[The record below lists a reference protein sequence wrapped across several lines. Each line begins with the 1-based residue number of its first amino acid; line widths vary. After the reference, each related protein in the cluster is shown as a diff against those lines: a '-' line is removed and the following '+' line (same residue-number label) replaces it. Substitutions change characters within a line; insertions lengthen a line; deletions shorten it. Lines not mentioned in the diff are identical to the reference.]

1 MCSSDLATATSR
13 LTTAKTCRY
22 RRPVERPVPLI
33 CDKERRLYARED
45 SCLNFSKKS
54 QTTGVLYESFSL
66 HGQAA
71 LFRRGKG
78 IATVLLQRAD
88 ASIITD
94 IYCEHG
100 EATAAEPG
108 ALYQYA
114 DVSPRQ
120 VVTPALQTVANKNSA
135 NLTSS
140 APTRASFRRKPWP
153 I

>member
-1 MCSSDLATATSR
+1 
-13 LTTAKTCRY
+13 
-22 RRPVERPVPLI
+22 
-33 CDKERRLYARED
+33 
-45 SCLNFSKKS
+45 
-54 QTTGVLYESFSL
+54 L
-66 HGQAA
+66 HGQAT

-94 IYCEHG
+94 IDCEHG
-100 EATAAEPG
+100 EATAAESG